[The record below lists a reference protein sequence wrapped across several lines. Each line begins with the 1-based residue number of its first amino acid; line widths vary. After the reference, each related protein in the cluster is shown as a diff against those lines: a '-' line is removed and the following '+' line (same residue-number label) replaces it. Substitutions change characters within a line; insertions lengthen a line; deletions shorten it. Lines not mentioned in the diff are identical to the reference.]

1 MKHTIVGLTLFLL
14 ITSAWAGTFM
24 DDFEDGNMDE
34 WSLSSAGAGGTWKI
48 ENGELILEGSGGAS
62 YFGFGI
68 EGPDWKDYTIKVK
81 LKITKH
87 VVTAFAEQAG
97 MVFRADEEAS
107 YGVLLGTLGGAN
119 IKRLHTYHCNLRLGG
134 VPQHL
139 QTVPFDWEVNTW
151 YVLKAVIEGD
161 NFKYYVNDDLIMEY
175 MDATYP
181 AGGVGLVVTAS
192 TAAHFDDF
200 CVTGEDIPDNFRPVF
215 PKAKI
220 ATKWGAIKAN
230 HSYRL

>member
-1 MKHTIVGLTLFLL
+1 MKYMMVGLTLFLL
-14 ITSAWAGTFM
+14 VTSSWAGTFM

-34 WSLSSAGAGGTWKI
+34 WRLGSAGAGGTWKI
-48 ENGELILEGSGGAS
+48 ENGELVLEGLGGG

-68 EGPDWKDYTIKVK
+68 EGPDWKDYTIEVK

-87 VVTAFAEQAG
+87 AVTAFWEQAG
-97 MVFRADEEAS
+97 VVFRAVVNVHCYYVA
-107 YGVLLGTLGGAN
+107 LGTPGAN
-119 IKRLHTYHCNLRLGG
+119 IKQLRTYHGDLGL

-175 MDATYP
+175 IDATYP
-181 AGGVGLVVTAS
+181 TGGVGLCVTAS
-192 TAAHFDDF
+192 TAAYFDDF
-200 CVTGEDIPDNFRPVF
+200 SVTGENVPDRFRVVSPE
-215 PKAKI
+215 AKL
-220 ATKWGAIKAN
+220 ATIWGRIK
-230 HSYRL
+230 